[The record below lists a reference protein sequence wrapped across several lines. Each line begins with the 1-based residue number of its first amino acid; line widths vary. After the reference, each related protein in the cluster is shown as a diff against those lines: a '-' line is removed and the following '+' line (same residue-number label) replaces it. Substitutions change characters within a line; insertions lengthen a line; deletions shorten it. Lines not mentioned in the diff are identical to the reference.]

1 MTERD
6 RLYLE
11 HILDCISRIE
21 SYTGPG
27 RDAFHSRTIIQDSV
41 VRNLHLIG
49 ESSKRISDEVR
60 QAVPAIPWKDIAG
73 LRNVLVHDY
82 LGIDLDLVWD
92 IVSKD
97 LADLKCTIEGFLR
110 GPF

>member
-21 SYTGPG
+21 GYTRPG
-27 RDAFHSRTIIQDSV
+27 RHSFHSQTIIQDSV

-49 ESSKRISDEVR
+49 ESSKRVSDEVR

-82 LGIDLDLVWD
+82 LGVDLDRVWD

-97 LADLKCTIEGFLR
+97 LDDLKCAIEVFLR
-110 GPF
+110 GPS